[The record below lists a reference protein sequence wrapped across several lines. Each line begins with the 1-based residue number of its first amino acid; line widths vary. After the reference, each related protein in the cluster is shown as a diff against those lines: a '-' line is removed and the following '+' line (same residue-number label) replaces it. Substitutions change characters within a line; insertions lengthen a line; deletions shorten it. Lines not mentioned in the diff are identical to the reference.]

1 MQNNE
6 KPLVLSLVLLVIS
19 VVVALLLSFTNSIT
33 IDKIAGNNRIEQN
46 LAKQAVFP
54 DATDFSNLYYEKD
67 AVSSVFAAVD
77 KDKNTLGWC
86 VNVKPKGY
94 GGEIDL
100 IVGIKKDGTLSGI
113 KVVSNS
119 ETAGLGAKCTDEKFT
134 KQFEGKCLPLSV
146 VKTGAKADNEVSAI
160 TGATITTKAI
170 SSGVNEAYEAI
181 KSFGGGKNE

>member
-1 MQNNE
+1 MTNFD
-6 KPLVLSLVLLVIS
+6 KKVIHS
-19 VVVALLLSFTNSIT
+19 WRIGSGCIIIN
-33 IDKIAGNNRIEQN
+33 IDKIEGNNRIEQN
-46 LAKQAVFP
+46 LAKQEVFP
-54 DATDFSNLYYEKD
+54 EATSFSNLYYGKD

-77 KDKNTLGWC
+77 NDKNTLGWC

-134 KQFEGKCLPLSV
+134 AQFAGKVLPLSV
-146 VKTGAKADNEVSAI
+146 VKTGAKENNEVSAI

-170 SSGVNEAYEAI
+170 SSGVNAAFDAV
-181 KSFGGGKNE
+181 KSFGGGKDE